1 MAESI
6 SEPTIVPISSAVAEA
21 INEGVHKD
29 EEAPSAREQ
38 DPTVS
43 QDGGLKAARD
53 AETAAAVPRQPDAQP
68 KDGQQPFTLRDIRVG
83 NKDGRGVSITQI
95 YAAESGKY
103 AIYQA
108 GEVMVHFADNPEIK
122 QAQRKAILPVSAA
135 RAEVN
140 ALVQGLPCRDI
151 CDRQLAYAL
160 QLALDDDIDGAKGT
174 VAAAKAF
181 VLGKRA
187 ARGRFQ
193 YLKWSYGAAA
203 VLIGLLFVASRF
215 YPFQEASSDLWLAA
229 KAGLIG
235 AAFSVALAI
244 RSRTVA
250 LDTDLLDNVTDGTL
264 RLLIGV
270 ISAGV
275 LLLLLGCGILPSL
288 KIGDANFSGGALTW
302 QMVLVIG
309 FVGGFME
316 RLVPD
321 LLEKRNSPGNGG
333 NSAGAAGAHS

>member
-1 MAESI
+1 
-6 SEPTIVPISSAVAEA
+6 
-21 INEGVHKD
+21 
-29 EEAPSAREQ
+29 
-38 DPTVS
+38 
-43 QDGGLKAARD
+43 
-53 AETAAAVPRQPDAQP
+53 
-68 KDGQQPFTLRDIRVG
+68 
-83 NKDGRGVSITQI
+83 
-95 YAAESGKY
+95 
-103 AIYQA
+103 
-108 GEVMVHFADNPEIK
+108 MVHFADNPEIK

-235 AAFSVALAI
+235 AAFSIALAI
-244 RSRTVA
+244 RGRTVA

-275 LLLLLGCGILPSL
+275 LLLLLACGILPSL
-288 KIGDANFSGGALTW
+288 KIGDANFSASTLTW

-321 LLEKRNSPGNGG
+321 LLEKRNSQGNGG
-333 NSAGAAGAHS
+333 NSAGTAGARS

>member
-53 AETAAAVPRQPDAQP
+53 AEAASAVPRQPDAQP
-68 KDGQQPFTLRDIRVG
+68 RDGQPPFTLRDIRVG

-108 GEVMVHFADNPEIK
+108 GEVMVHFADDPEK
-122 QAQRKAILPVSAA
+122 EQAQRKAILPVSSA

-140 ALVQGLPCRDI
+140 ALVQGLPCREI

-160 QLALDDDIDGAKGT
+160 QI
-174 VAAAKAF
+174 
-181 VLGKRA
+181 
-187 ARGRFQ
+187 
-193 YLKWSYGAAA
+193 S
-203 VLIGLLFVASRF
+203 
-215 YPFQEASSDLWLAA
+215 
-229 KAGLIG
+229 
-235 AAFSVALAI
+235 
-244 RSRTVA
+244 
-250 LDTDLLDNVTDGTL
+250 L
-264 RLLIGV
+264 R
-270 ISAGV
+270 
-275 LLLLLGCGILPSL
+275 
-288 KIGDANFSGGALTW
+288 
-302 QMVLVIG
+302 
-309 FVGGFME
+309 
-316 RLVPD
+316 R
-321 LLEKRNSPGNGG
+321 
-333 NSAGAAGAHS
+333 

>member
-1 MAESI
+1 MADAI
-6 SEPTIVPISSAVAEA
+6 SEPTIVPISPAVAEA
-21 INEGVHKD
+21 MNEGVRKD

-38 DPTVS
+38 DPTTDQIPGS
-43 QDGGLKAARD
+43 NASRD
-53 AETAAAVPRQPDAQP
+53 AGAAAAVAWQPDAQP

-108 GEVMVHFADNPEIK
+108 DEVMVHFADNPEIK

-235 AAFSVALAI
+235 AAFSIALAI

-288 KIGDANFSGGALTW
+288 KIGDANFSASTLTW

-321 LLEKRNSPGNGG
+321 LLEKRNSQGNGG
-333 NSAGAAGAHS
+333 NSAGTAGARS